1 MDHEYLNTKF
11 KAEWQIKRINECQK
25 GIFQGFHV
33 PNVDRREDI
42 INLSKLY
49 RIHLEEKE
57 DRINYLSDSAD
68 QEALLKKIDL

>member
-11 KAEWQIKRINECQK
+11 KAEWQIKRINEFQK

-33 PNVDRREDI
+33 PNDDRKEAI

-49 RIHLEEKE
+49 RVHLEENK
-57 DRINYLSDSAD
+57 DLINYLSEPED
-68 QEALLKKIDL
+68 QDAIYEELHE